1 MSMPKTALFAG
12 TFDPFTIG
20 HQDIV
25 NRALPL
31 FDKIIIAIGVNEE
44 KQPLF
49 SLEDR
54 MKIIEKPFVNNEKII
69 IETYSGLTGEFC
81 KKNNAQYLIR
91 GIRNS
96 VDFQYEND
104 LAQANAALFSLET
117 VFFMTT
123 PTLSHISSS
132 LVRQLY
138 NNKGNYLNY
147 LP

>member
-1 MSMPKTALFAG
+1 MKTAVFAG

-31 FDKIIIAIGVNEE
+31 FYKIIIAIGENDD
-44 KQPLF
+44 KKPLW
-49 SLEDR
+49 SLDER
-54 MKIIEKPFVNNEKII
+54 LNIINCAFIRNEKIM
-69 IETYSGLTGEFC
+69 IETYTGLTGEFC

-96 VDFQYEND
+96 ADFQYEND
-104 LAQANAALFSLET
+104 LAQANKDLFGLET

-132 LVRQLY
+132 LVRELY
-138 NNKGNYLNY
+138 KNKGNYLKY

>member
-1 MSMPKTALFAG
+1 MPKTALFAG

-25 NRALPL
+25 NRALPI
-31 FDKIIIAIGVNEE
+31 FDIIIIAIGVNEE

-69 IETYSGLTGEFC
+69 IETYSGLTGDFC

-104 LAQANAALFSLET
+104 LAQANAALFGLET
-117 VFFMTT
+117 VFFITN

-138 NNKGNYLNY
+138 KNKGNYLNY

>member
-1 MSMPKTALFAG
+1 MKTALFAG

-20 HQDIV
+20 HQDVV

-31 FDKIIIAIGVNEE
+31 FDKIIIAIGVNEG
-44 KQPLF
+44 KKPLF
-49 SLEDR
+49 SLQER
-54 MKIIEKPFVNNEKII
+54 MEIINRAFINNDKVVV
-69 IETYSGLTGEFC
+69 ETYTGLTGEFC
-81 KKNNAQYLIR
+81 KKMDARYLLR

-104 LAQANAALFSLET
+104 LAQANRELFGLET

-132 LVRQLY
+132 LVRELFK
-138 NNKGNYLNY
+138 NKGNYLNY

>member
-1 MSMPKTALFAG
+1 MKKNAVFAG
-12 TFDPFTIG
+12 SFDPFTIG

-25 NRALPL
+25 NRALPF

-44 KQPLF
+44 KISLF

-54 MKIIEKPFVNNEKII
+54 MIMISKPFVNHEKIEI
-69 IETYSGLTGEFC
+69 DTYFGLTGEFC
-81 KKNNAQYLIR
+81 IKNNAKYLIR

-96 VDFQYEND
+96 IDFQYEND
-104 LAQANAALFSLET
+104 LAQANNEVFGLET
-117 VFFMTT
+117 VFFITA

-132 LVRQLY
+132 LVREIIK
-138 NNKGNYLNY
+138 NKGNYLHY

>member
-1 MSMPKTALFAG
+1 MLKITVFAG

-44 KQPLF
+44 KQPMF

-54 MKIIEKPFVNNEKII
+54 MKIISKPFVNNEKII
-69 IETYSGLTGEFC
+69 IETYSGLTGDFC

-104 LAQANAALFSLET
+104 LARANKELFGLET
-117 VFFMTT
+117 VFFMTN

-138 NNKGNYLNY
+138 KNKGNYLNY